1 MLVWWNDSQLT
12 HTHIYMHT
20 NICMCVY
27 TYLWITVTNRKLF
40 STQVIPSK
48 EVRSDLAGHVMKHFI
63 FIHHLSC
70 KPITKFFKASL
81 STHSWTAQLN
91 FSALQEASVD
101 VAGQGW
107 RWKQWPSFRR
117 MIEYWK
123 TGKFMQWDMH
133 FFRQSER
140 VCPLSRW
147 LLEGMWR
154 ELVGMAIS
162 DGRRNQNRKPV
173 P

>member
-1 MLVWWNDSQLT
+1 MLFWWNNSQLT
-12 HTHIYMHT
+12 HTHTNMHT
-20 NICMCVY
+20 KICMCVY
-27 TYLWITVTNRKLF
+27 TYLWITLTNRKLL

-63 FIHHLSC
+63 FIHHLSS
-70 KPITKFFKASL
+70 KHITKFFKASL

-133 FFRQSER
+133 FFRHSEGLPTEQMTPGR
-140 VCPLSRW
+140 NVKRISGNGYFRW
-147 LLEGMWR
+147 QKE
-154 ELVGMAIS
+154 S
-162 DGRRNQNRKPV
+162 K
-173 P
+173 